1 VFSGRFDHAIDDKG
15 RVGLPGALRDIIQ
28 REGTEK
34 VYITNQPKDGESK
47 CLDVFLP
54 KDWERV
60 LARFGEMP
68 RTRLLERFEM
78 LYVGGAHE
86 VPVDKQGRVLIPQ
99 RLRDF
104 AALTKDV
111 TFQGR
116 RDRFE
121 LWDRATLENLI
132 GEITEELRDPDIREK
147 IGFY

>member
-1 VFSGRFDHAIDDKG
+1 MFSGRFDHSIDDKG
-15 RVGLPGALRDIIQ
+15 RVSLPATIRDLIQ
-28 REGTEK
+28 REGQDK
-34 VYITNQPKDGESK
+34 VYITNQLKDGENS
-47 CLDVFLP
+47 CLDLFVP
-54 KDWERV
+54 RDWQAV
-60 LARFGEMP
+60 LAKLGEMP

-104 AALTKDV
+104 ASLSKDI

-121 LWDRATLENLI
+121 VWDRGKLEHLI
-132 GEITEELRDPDIREK
+132 GEIAEELKDPAIREK